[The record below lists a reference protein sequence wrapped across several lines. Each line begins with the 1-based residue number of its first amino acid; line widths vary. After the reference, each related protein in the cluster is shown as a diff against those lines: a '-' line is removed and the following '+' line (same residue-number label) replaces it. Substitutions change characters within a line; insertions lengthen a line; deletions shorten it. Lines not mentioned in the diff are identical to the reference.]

1 MCICEISLEFVNIII
16 YCYVGGKVCTDSV
29 DILVNGNNEIDH
41 DKQAII
47 PQFNFACNGRITSI
61 RAKVRFNNANNNY
74 PYFQVWRPVSIGSMI
89 YNKTGEVQLE
99 SDYQVT
105 GDGDHRLAI
114 IILTDNNT
122 IEVQSGDVVGFYHSS
137 KSRYQVRTRNTDGY
151 ILYQF
156 DGSSNSNS
164 IDLGNVESNINRR
177 QPMIQFSI
185 GNFELINPSTFII
198 DYF

>member
-1 MCICEISLEFVNIII
+1 MYIREISLEFVNIII
-16 YCYVGGKVCTDSV
+16 HCYVGGKFCTDSV
-29 DILVNGNNEIDH
+29 DILDNGDDEVDH

-74 PYFQVWRPVSIGSMI
+74 PYLQVWRPVSIGSMI

-99 SDYQVT
+99 SDVQVT

-122 IEVQSGDVVGFYHSS
+122 IEVQPGDVVGFYHSS
-137 KSRYQVRTRNTDGY
+137 RSRYQVRTRDTDGY
-151 ILYQF
+151 ILHQF

-164 IDLGNVESNINRR
+164 IDLGNVLSKKKNRR
-177 QPMIQFSI
+177 QPLIQFSI
-185 GNFELINPSTFII
+185 GKFEFNQSQ
-198 DYF
+198 YF